1 LTRRAAPLALLLVA
15 ACSSNQA
22 DVSEQ
27 LKRIQEQEL
36 ADAKARAQGNADP
49 LTSSAKERLE
59 VDVHVLEQRLAEA
72 EQGASPSAV
81 AAAST
86 ALDQAKRRLAA
97 EVERERQLEELR
109 ARTPKRLIKIEGGK
123 LDGSGPA
130 SRSAAAAS
138 APASRPA
145 SGGWFGADS
154 MPASIPSSSP
164 ASSPASAPRTATRPA
179 PPADEL
185 AEFQRL
191 DERIRYLA
199 DLRTSAGDRAGG
211 SRVKRELLK
220 WTQEFKTGDRVKAL
234 EALRKLETEAHR

>member
-1 LTRRAAPLALLLVA
+1 LTRRSAALALLFAA

-36 ADAKARAQGNADP
+36 ADAKARAQGSADP
-49 LTSSAKERLE
+49 LTTSAKERLE
-59 VDVHVLEQRLAEA
+59 VDVRVLEQRLAEA
-72 EQGASPSAV
+72 EQGVSPTAV
-81 AAAST
+81 AAASA

-109 ARTPKRLIKIEGGK
+109 ARTPKRLIK

-130 SRSAAAAS
+130 SRPAAASS
-138 APASRPA
+138 APASRPAPA
-145 SGGWFGADS
+145 SGGWFGAEPA
-154 MPASIPSSSP
+154 PASGPSPAP
-164 ASSPASAPRTATRPA
+164 ASSPAASRAATRPA

-211 SRVKRELLK
+211 SRVKRDLLK